1 MAGENTFYKGKD
13 LRIKVGG
20 KPMFHSTSCS
30 ISISTTLEAIAT
42 KDTNGTINA
51 PGNYEWSLSAET
63 LTVNKAV
70 AGTQADT
77 FDLLTIQLK
86 GEEVEI
92 EMTTGKKGDILLK
105 GTAYIEST
113 GITADNGSNST
124 ASYSF
129 KGNGDLSLTRLTE

>member
-1 MAGENTFYKGKD
+1 MAEGTFYKGKD

-30 ISISTTLEAIAT
+30 ISVSTTLESIAT
-42 KDTNGTINA
+42 KDTDGTINVA
-51 PGNYEWSLSAET
+51 GNYEWSLSAET

-77 FDLLTIQLK
+77 FDLLTLQLA

-105 GTAYIEST
+105 GMALIEST
-113 GITADNGSNST
+113 NINADNGSSST
-124 ASYSF
+124 SSYSF
-129 KGNGDLSLTRLTE
+129 KGNGDLELSRLTV